1 MKRFGRRTGTR
12 GMTFLRAAGLMA
24 IVVAMAFGL
33 AHGTAARAQSEGIAT
48 YPPGYEFDVATI
60 YLSTDAHPGG
70 VAGFLT
76 DDSFRARNMTMRF
89 IIRSACDLWGGREE
103 MVIGGPKWLDT
114 DGYYITAK
122 MDAAVADKLKK
133 LSPDERKLT
142 QDKMVRALLA
152 DRFKLAIHREAK
164 EFPIYALTVAKN
176 GLKLQEAKPGDTYDH
191 ALQGGPG
198 RPGGIVDIIGS
209 EPAGNTMTIYGFGVS
224 MSALAHDLGTKA
236 GGQVVLDKTGLTGS
250 YDFTLKYWLNLIRVG
265 ADGTPDPQ
273 SLAAASEPAG
283 GPSLFTAIQQQ
294 LGLKLEST
302 KGPLEIVVIDHIE
315 RPSGN

>member
-1 MKRFGRRTGTR
+1 MKEFGHLIETR
-12 GMTFLRAAGLMA
+12 GMGLLRAVGLMA
-24 IVVAMAFGL
+24 ITVALGFGL
-33 AHGTAARAQSEGIAT
+33 AHGTVAHAQSEGPAT

-70 VAGFLT
+70 VVGFLT
-76 DDSFRARNMTMRF
+76 PDSYRARNMTMRF
-89 IIRSACDLWGGREE
+89 VIKSAYDLWGGREE
-103 MVIGGPKWLDT
+103 MVLGGPKWLDT

-122 MDAAVADKLKK
+122 MDAAVADNLKK
-133 LSPDERKLT
+133 LSPDERKLI

-191 ALQGGPG
+191 AFQGGPAKAG
-198 RPGGIVDIIGS
+198 DIFDIIGT

-224 MSALAHDLGTKA
+224 MSGLAHHLGTKA
-236 GGQVVLDKTGLTGS
+236 GQIVEDKTGLTGS
-250 YDFTLKYWLNLIRVG
+250 YDFTLKYWLNLILVG
-265 ADGTPDPQ
+265 PGGTPDPQ
-273 SLAAASEPAG
+273 SVAAAAEPAG
-283 GPSLFTAIQQQ
+283 GPSLMTAIQQQ

-302 KGPLEIVVIDHIE
+302 KGPLEVVVIDHIE